1 MGPARDGGPLRYSV
15 SLTRNPPRGL
25 TGPKLRPSNSWW
37 CLKIVLTFGD
47 RPQPDCV
54 ASRHGRVM
62 ARPLGVLAPRHL
74 LGVSPPPIYNPPSIE
89 GQVAQLVE
97 QRTENPRVGSSI
109 LPLATPC
116 VQYAQGRRR
125 GLDRGRALRG
135 GALRAHSPS
144 VHVRPL
150 LPLVVAHLAGTVT
163 ARGQAPVDPAL
174 AHYIAGLRAIDN
186 HAHPMR
192 PVAKGELPD
201 TEYDALP
208 LDGIP
213 PFPLPWRLTL
223 DAPVWS
229 EAAQALYGPRAADT
243 GVVAAARLRALAAKG
258 RGFPSWALHRAG
270 IDVMLA
276 NRIALGPGL
285 SSPRFRWVPFD
296 DALLFPLDTRNEAAR
311 SPDTRSLYPREAALL
326 RRFLKDL
333 GFDAPPATLDDYVTR
348 VVVPTLRRQ
357 REAGAVAIKFEA
369 AYLRALDFDPPDSA
383 RAVEVY
389 ARYAAGGAPSPAAY
403 KALTAGLFRIV
414 ARAAGRLGLAV
425 HLHVLETF
433 GGFYQAGG
441 ARPGLLESALNDS
454 TLRSTKFVIIHGGWP
469 HVGET
474 EALLGKPNV
483 YADISM
489 MDLMLA
495 PAELAQVLRHW
506 LTRWPDKVLFGTDA
520 FEGGP
525 NQGWEE
531 GAYVAAATARRA
543 LGIALTAMVRDR
555 DIGPARARLLAR
567 MVLRD
572 NAAALYHLGIHS

>member
-15 SLTRNPPRGL
+15 SLTQNPPRGL

-37 CLKIVLTFGD
+37 CLQIVLTFGD

-62 ARPLGVLAPRHL
+62 ARPLGVLAPRPL

-150 LPLVVAHLAGTVT
+150 LPLVVAHLAATVT

-229 EAAQALYGPRAADT
+229 EAAQALYGPRAADS

-258 RGFPSWALHRAG
+258 RGFPSWALDRAG

-276 NRIALGPGL
+276 NRIA
-285 SSPRFRWVPFD
+285 S
-296 DALLFPLDTRNEAAR
+296 
-311 SPDTRSLYPREAALL
+311 
-326 RRFLKDL
+326 
-333 GFDAPPATLDDYVTR
+333 
-348 VVVPTLRRQ
+348 
-357 REAGAVAIKFEA
+357 
-369 AYLRALDFDPPDSA
+369 
-383 RAVEVY
+383 
-389 ARYAAGGAPSPAAY
+389 
-403 KALTAGLFRIV
+403 
-414 ARAAGRLGLAV
+414 
-425 HLHVLETF
+425 
-433 GGFYQAGG
+433 
-441 ARPGLLESALNDS
+441 
-454 TLRSTKFVIIHGGWP
+454 
-469 HVGET
+469 
-474 EALLGKPNV
+474 
-483 YADISM
+483 
-489 MDLMLA
+489 
-495 PAELAQVLRHW
+495 
-506 LTRWPDKVLFGTDA
+506 
-520 FEGGP
+520 
-525 NQGWEE
+525 
-531 GAYVAAATARRA
+531 
-543 LGIALTAMVRDR
+543 
-555 DIGPARARLLAR
+555 GPARPTRWTPRARRRCTHGTLPAGPR
-567 MVLRD
+567 PRP
-572 NAAALYHLGIHS
+572 STKP